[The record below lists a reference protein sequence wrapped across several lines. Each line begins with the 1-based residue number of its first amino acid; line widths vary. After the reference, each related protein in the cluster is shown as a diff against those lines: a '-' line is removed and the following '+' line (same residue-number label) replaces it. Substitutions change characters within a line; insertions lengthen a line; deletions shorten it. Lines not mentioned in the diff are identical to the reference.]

1 MRYCPFQIVEHFHM
15 KWNRGMEIILGISR
29 LERHHYIAFV
39 GWVSKIITAVLLLIN
54 TRFLIDLIG
63 IEGFAAH
70 SIIFSLIGWLALFN
84 LGLPNA
90 VQNTISKY
98 RANKLSYVDIF
109 SVVEFLV
116 IIIFL
121 VAIPILLLLSYGVKK
136 FLLTNYQFVNLL
148 SLFIS
153 LFFIFLNGLT
163 EIYSKIL
170 FAEHK
175 GYLPNMYPAIIS
187 ILIFSIL
194 IVLKFFVLTKFNL
207 VLCSYFIPYAF
218 VFALAHM
225 QSVGFVLPKFNRLI
239 VKELLS
245 LSKRFF
251 IFALLAA
258 LTLRIDYIIMSKI
271 LNPQEIAIYN
281 VDFKVFSLFSVLYN
295 TLLFALWPVMSE
307 LLHKREFLL
316 AKMKLFSTLKI
327 GFVLVISGT
336 LFVIIFKNSLFQI
349 ITGKK
354 ELYLSYTTA
363 ILTGI
368 YFLVRVWTDTFAA
381 AVQSINEVN
390 ILIKTVPFQ
399 AFISLVGQW
408 FFGNLYGINGIF
420 LGLILSFL
428 LTVSWILPIKFYKI
442 IKEV

>member
-1 MRYCPFQIVEHFHM
+1 MRWNGRIVAIAGNF
-15 KWNRGMEIILGISR
+15 R
-29 LERHHYIAFV
+29 LEKHHYIAFV
-39 GWVSKIITAVLLLIN
+39 GWISKIITAVLLLIN
-54 TRFLIDLIG
+54 TRILIDLIG

-98 RANKLSYVDIF
+98 RVNKLSYAEIL

-116 IIIFL
+116 ITIFWI
-121 VAIPILLLLSYGVKK
+121 AIPVLFLLSYGVKK
-136 FLLTNYQFVNLL
+136 FLLNNYQFVNLL

-153 LFFIFLNGLT
+153 LFLIFLNGLT

-170 FAEHK
+170 FAEHR

-187 ILIFSIL
+187 ISIFFIL
-194 IVLKFFVLTKFNL
+194 VIFKFLGITKFNV

-218 VFALAHM
+218 VFMLAHM
-225 QSVGFVLPKFNRLI
+225 QSVGFIFPKFNRLMI
-239 VKELLS
+239 KELFS
-245 LSKRFF
+245 LSKKFF

-258 LTLRIDYIIMSKI
+258 LTLRVDYIIMSKI
-271 LNPQEIAIYN
+271 LNAQEIAIYN

-307 LLHKREFLL
+307 LLHKKEFLL
-316 AKMKLFSTLKI
+316 AKKKLFSTLKI
-327 GFVLVISGT
+327 GFALVICGT

-349 ITGKK
+349 ITGRK

-368 YFLVRVWTDTFAA
+368 YFLVRIWTDTFAA
-381 AVQSINEVN
+381 AVQSINEVS

-399 AFISLVGQW
+399 AFISLIGQW
-408 FFGNLYGINGIF
+408 FFGSLYGINGIF

-428 LTVSWILPIKFYKI
+428 LTVAWILPIKFYKI
-442 IKEV
+442 IKGV